1 MADPIVKKISELTE
15 LTAVDAV
22 DYVPIVDVSEPLS
35 SDKTKRIKI
44 ENLKIYTSTQI
55 EDGIVSNSKLTD
67 GAVTEEKLASD
78 AVDGSKIADAAIS
91 AEHFDDVTFAQNL
104 IYIQLFGV
112 TELVTTT
119 TAKAYFWV
127 PSYLTGKKIKKVG
140 MGLVTAG
147 GSNTT
152 VALGSYAS
160 ISGNGFVE
168 SDAINVSLPA
178 AGTKIPIN
186 VTAGS
191 GTPKGLDFWF
201 VVGE

>member
-22 DYVPIVDVSEPLS
+22 DYVPIVDVSETLS
-35 SDKTKRIKI
+35 SNKTKRIKI

-55 EDGIVSNSKLTD
+55 EDGIVSNSKLADNNITS
-67 GAVTEEKLASD
+67 EKLS
-78 AVDGSKIADAAIS
+78 AALNTVINS
-91 AEHFDDVTFAQNL
+91 SL
-104 IYIQLFGV
+104 IYIQLFGA

-147 GSNTT
+147 ESNTT
-152 VALGSYAS
+152 VALGSYTN

-168 SDAINVSLPA
+168 SGAINVSLPA